1 MGTDRGAAN
10 LAKFNEERS
19 ASILPRLTHELQL
32 CRKRKLEFKTP
43 GLLAA
48 YLSDQLKVHRTTLTR
63 NVKYNALI
71 LAHIA
76 GQPGA
81 VARAPDTTED
91 PAILQAKLAAAKLD
105 ASTLREQLRVATA
118 KLERTNASLPGT
130 SPAGSD
136 VAFADLAAVVAAVLS
151 RFPDF
156 LQVDFD
162 KRELVDLSARP
173 SERLVAGPDRIGRF
187 CAWVEQNQ
195 GLPHLQQ
202 LKRQSTSK
210 GNPHG

>member
-1 MGTDRGAAN
+1 MSSERGAAN

-19 ASILPRLTHELQL
+19 ANILPLLTHELQL
-32 CRKRKLEFKTP
+32 CRKRKLEFKTH

-48 YLSDQLKVHRTTLTR
+48 YLSDQLKVHRTTLIR
-63 NVKYNALI
+63 NGKYKALI
-71 LAHIA
+71 LAYIA

-105 ASTLREQLRVATA
+105 ASTLREQLRGATA
-118 KLERTNASLPGT
+118 KLERTKASLPEA
-130 SPAGSD
+130 SPADSA
-136 VAFADLAAVVAAVLS
+136 VAFADLAAVVAAILS

-156 LQVDFD
+156 LRLDFD

-173 SERLVAGPDRIGRF
+173 SERVVAGTDRIGRF

-195 GLPHLQQ
+195 ALPHLQQ
-202 LKRQSTSK
+202 LKRLSSSK
-210 GNPHG
+210 GKPNG